1 MNNRV
6 KKIEK
11 DVAKMVGGKRCVGS
25 GNQWFEKSDVQSDVV
40 QIEVKTTQ
48 KYKDV
53 VILKRMWISKLMRE
67 VQNTSRYPVL
77 VLVSKSRKYFL
88 VMKMVLNLVGMNV
101 SCDRV
106 VDMSIRKSI
115 VVDDYNIGYKLG
127 SHIWVCMCED
137 DFMKVYNRLKAFSNR
152 DGK

>member
-48 KYKDV
+48 KDTI
-53 VILKRMWISKLMRE
+53 ILKRVWISKLVRE
-67 VQNTSRYPVL
+67 AQNTSRYPVL
-77 VLVSKSRKYFL
+77 VLVSKSCKYFL
-88 VMKMVLNLVGMNV
+88 VMKMVLNLVGMNI

-106 VDMSIRKSI
+106 VDMSMRRSI
-115 VVDDYNIGYKLG
+115 MVDDYNVGYKLWK
-127 SHIWVCMCED
+127 HLWVCMCED
-137 DFMKVYNRLKAFSNR
+137 DFMKVYNRLKAFGNR
-152 DGK
+152 DGQ